1 MPNKSRQVRQL
12 QSFEKNKANQSV
24 ESKTMI
30 IELYGFIL
38 TGISSS
44 HLVTVD
50 VDSGNVHYNEIVYFM
65 MLMGAS
71 AIFMDIN
78 IDK

>member
-1 MPNKSRQVRQL
+1 
-12 QSFEKNKANQSV
+12 
-24 ESKTMI
+24 MI

-38 TGISSS
+38 TGISSF
-44 HLVTVD
+44 HLVTVS
-50 VDSGNVHYNEIVYFM
+50 VDSGNVRYNEIVYFM